1 MNSVI
6 TLFTS
11 KSLQKASGLMPEASL
26 MNIPVSRS
34 KIIYRHIVTHT
45 EGFTGID
52 PSLGFSTIIL

>member
-52 PSLGFSTIIL
+52 FTCKDL